1 MKKIILFSTVLWT
14 VVVIM
19 SAIVAGTNREA
30 EYVDDEILAVS
41 ALKEKMEETSIFRSE
56 NSFDED
62 YTVQLKREDG
72 EVQMSLHTYLQGVV
86 AAEMPAS
93 FPMEALKA
101 QAVAARTFLLRREA
115 ESKSKNGKEGHNGA
129 VICDD
134 SSCCMAYLDLSTEA
148 SSMFGANEEE
158 YKSKIEEAV
167 KSTNG
172 QYLTYDGIPIL
183 AAFHAVSGGKTENA
197 GDVWQNDV
205 PYLVSVESAGE
216 ENSAQYQND
225 VTYTAEE
232 VKEKF
237 LSSYP
242 KAKFSDDAGEWFQS
256 AVRGDGGVIKSV
268 SVGGIKVKGGTLRSI
283 FNLPSAD
290 FTISVGKNDVGEET
304 LTFHTVG
311 YGHGVGM
318 SQYGALAMAQNGN
331 TYEEILHHYYKNV
344 TLCGK

>member
-1 MKKIILFSTVLWT
+1 MKKIFLFSAVLWT

-19 SAIVAGTNREA
+19 SVIVAGTSGET
-30 EYVDDEILAVS
+30 EHIDDEILAVS
-41 ALKEKMEETSIFRSE
+41 TLKEKMEESIFESGK
-56 NSFDED
+56 SFDEN
-62 YTVQLKREDG
+62 YTVQLKRGD
-72 EVQMSLHTYLQGVV
+72 EVVEMPLNTYLEGVV

-93 FPMEALKA
+93 FPSDALKA

-115 ESKSKNGKEGHNGA
+115 ETKSKNGKEGHNGA

-134 SSCCMAYLDLSTEA
+134 SSCCMAYLDLSVEA

-158 YKSKIEEAV
+158 YKAKIAEAV
-167 KSTNG
+167 KSTDG
-172 QYLTYDGIPIL
+172 QYLTYDNIPIL
-183 AAFHAVSGGKTENA
+183 AAFHAVSGGRTENA

-216 ENSAQYQND
+216 ENAAQYRND
-225 VTYTAEE
+225 VTYTAGE

-237 LSSYP
+237 SSAYP

-256 AVRGDGGVIKSV
+256 AVRGDGGVIKTV
-268 SVGGIKVKGGTLRSI
+268 SVGGIKVRGGTLRSI

-290 FTISVGKNDVGEET
+290 FTISVGENDVGEKT

-318 SQYGALAMAQNGN
+318 SQYGALAMAQNGC
-331 TYEEILHHYYKNV
+331 TYEEILHHYYKDV
-344 TLCGK
+344 KLCGK